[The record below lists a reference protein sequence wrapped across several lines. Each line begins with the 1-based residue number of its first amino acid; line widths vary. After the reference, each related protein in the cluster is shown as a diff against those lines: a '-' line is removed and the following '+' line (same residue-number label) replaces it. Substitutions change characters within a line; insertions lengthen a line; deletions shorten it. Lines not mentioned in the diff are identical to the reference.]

1 MMKKVKTVANKRANG
16 EGSINKY
23 IVKGVQKGW
32 RASILV
38 GKDENGK
45 NVRKQFYGKTQ
56 KEVKQKLDEFKSQIS
71 LGALPTDDKLT
82 LEQWYYTWLFDY
94 RKKDLKPKSFEK
106 YEGIYRNYIKDTSIG
121 KIKLKDLR
129 ATHLQQYYNKLLD
142 IDKKAISTIK
152 GLNTR
157 LKPCLTEAEK
167 QGYIQKNYCKMVTL
181 PKENKVKEIKV
192 LTPEQQQS
200 FIAAINGHELEM
212 LFLVALS
219 TGLRLG
225 EILGLKW
232 CDIDF
237 NSGNLT
243 VNRTLQRVTEISR
256 DGNRESK
263 VIEQLPKT
271 KNSIRTVPIPKNIL
285 SKLKDH
291 KLEQSK
297 NRLKLGE
304 LYFNN
309 DYVFCNNLGYP
320 IDDKRPARNLKSILT
335 KINIEPIK
343 FHGLRHTYAT
353 RLFEANVPPKTVQ
366 VLMGHYDISITL
378 DIYTH
383 VMEDTKL
390 EAVDKL
396 NDIFAL

>member
-1 MMKKVKTVANKRANG
+1 MANKRANG

-23 IVKGVQKGW
+23 IVNGVNKGW
-32 RASILV
+32 RASISA
-38 GKDENGK
+38 GRDENGK
-45 NVRKQFYGKTQ
+45 LIRKQFYGKTQ
-56 KEVKQKLDEFKSQIS
+56 KEVKSKLEEYKKQIN
-71 LGALPTDDKLT
+71 LGILPTDDKLT

-94 RKKDLKPKSFEK
+94 RIKDLKPKSFEK
-106 YEGIYRNYIKDTSIG
+106 YEGIYRNYIKDTTLG

-129 ATHLQQYYNKLLD
+129 ATHLQQHYNKLLD
-142 IDKKAISTIK
+142 IDKKAVSTIK

-157 LKPCLTEAEK
+157 LKPCLAEAEK

-181 PKENKVKEIKV
+181 PKDNTVKEIKV
-192 LTPEQQQS
+192 LTPDQQQS
-200 FIAAINGHELEM
+200 FIAAIKGHELEI

-232 CDIDF
+232 SDVAFHDG
-237 NSGNLT
+237 SLT
-243 VNRTLQRVTEISR
+243 VNRTLQRVTEIDR

-263 VIEQLPKT
+263 IIEQLPKT
-271 KNSIRTVPIPKNIL
+271 KNSIRTVPIPQNIL
-285 SKLKDH
+285 SRLKDH

-297 NRLKLGE
+297 VRLKLGE
-304 LYFNN
+304 AYLNN

-335 KINIEPIK
+335 KLNIEPIK

-383 VMEDTKL
+383 VMESTKL

-396 NDIFAL
+396 NEIFAL

>member
-1 MMKKVKTVANKRANG
+1 MANKRANG

-23 IVKGVQKGW
+23 IVNGVQKGW
-32 RASILV
+32 RASISA
-38 GKDENGK
+38 GRDENGK
-45 NVRKQFYGKTQ
+45 LIRKQFYGKTQ
-56 KEVKQKLDEFKSQIS
+56 KEVKQKLEDYKKDLS
-71 LGALPTDDKLT
+71 LGALPSDDKLT

-94 RKKDLKPKSFEK
+94 RIKDLKPKSFEK
-106 YEGIYRNYIKDTSIG
+106 YEGIYRNYIKGSTIG

-129 ATHLQQYYNKLLD
+129 ATHLQKHYNELIDIYNKPV
-142 IDKKAISTIK
+142 STVK
-152 GLNTR
+152 SLNTR
-157 LKPCLTEAEK
+157 LKPCLAEAEK

-181 PKENKVKEIKV
+181 PKDNTTKEIKV
-192 LTPEQQQS
+192 LSSDQQKL
-200 FIAAINGHELEM
+200 FIEAIKGHNLEV

-232 CDIDF
+232 SDIDF
-237 NSGNLT
+237 NTGTLT
-243 VNRTLQRVTEISR
+243 VNRTIQRVTQIDR
-256 DGNRESK
+256 NGNRESK

-271 KNSIRTVPIPKNIL
+271 KNSIRTIPIPKNIL
-285 SKLKDH
+285 IKLKDH
-291 KLEQSK
+291 RLEQNT
-297 NRLKLGE
+297 NRLKLGN

-309 DYVFCNNLGYP
+309 DYVFCDKLGYP

-335 KINIEPIK
+335 KLDIEPIK

-366 VLMGHYDISITL
+366 VLMGHSDISITL

-390 EAVDKL
+390 EAVEKL
-396 NDIFAL
+396 NEIFAL

>member
-1 MMKKVKTVANKRANG
+1 MANKRANG

-38 GKDENGK
+38 GKDESGK
-45 NVRKQFYGKTQ
+45 NIRKQFYGKTQ
-56 KEVKQKLDEFKSQIS
+56 KEVKQKLEEFKGQIN

-106 YEGIYRNYIKDTSIG
+106 YEGIYRNYIKDTSLG

-142 IDKKAISTIK
+142 IDKKAVSTIK

-157 LKPCLTEAEK
+157 LKPCLSEAEK

-335 KINIEPIK
+335 KINIDPIK

-396 NDIFAL
+396 NDIFIL

>member
-1 MMKKVKTVANKRANG
+1 MANKRANG

-23 IVKGVQKGW
+23 IVNGVQKGW

-38 GKDENGK
+38 GKDEKGK
-45 NVRKQFYGKTQ
+45 NIRKQFYGKTQ
-56 KEVKQKLDEFKSQIS
+56 KEAKQKLDEFKNQIS
-71 LGALPTDDKLT
+71 LGSLPTDDKII

-94 RKKDLKPKSFEK
+94 RIKDLKPKSFEK
-106 YEGIYRNYIKDTSIG
+106 YEGIYRNYIKNTPLG

-129 ATHLQQYYNKLLD
+129 ATHLQQHYNNLLD
-142 IDKKAISTIK
+142 IDKKSISTIR

-157 LKPCLTEAEK
+157 LKPCLAEAEK

-181 PKENKVKEIKV
+181 PKDNTTKEIKV
-192 LTPEQQQS
+192 LTPIQQQS
-200 FIAAINGHELEM
+200 FIAAIKGHELGV

-232 CDIDF
+232 YDIDF
-237 NSGNLT
+237 NSGTLT
-243 VNRTLQRVTEISR
+243 VNRTLQRVTEIDR

-263 VIEQLPKT
+263 IIEQLPKT
-271 KNSIRTVPIPKNIL
+271 KNSIRTVPIPQNIL
-285 SKLKDH
+285 SRLKDYRV
-291 KLEQSK
+291 EQNK

-304 LYFNN
+304 AYLNSN
-309 DYVFCNNLGYP
+309 YVFCNNLGYP

-335 KINIEPIK
+335 KLNIEPIK

-366 VLMGHYDISITL
+366 VLMGHYDISITM

-390 EAVDKL
+390 EAVEKL
-396 NDIFAL
+396 NKIFIL